1 MNFTYNNQKEFET
14 GIPDNLEFSND
25 MDHRNFSDDDD
36 GYAQSEMVGQRR
48 NQGQLEDYTYYDDD
62 ITQQIYQL
70 EHQDSEIPMSKA
82 SSKVFY
88 SLTLKIHFETKFGEY
103 LAVTGNIKELGNW
116 KEFTCKLIW
125 TEGHIWQTPTAI
137 NTDLPFFQYK
147 YVVLHKDDEP
157 KYWESGLNRI
167 ADVQRLST
175 MKRQAGLQD
184 ILTLELLDKW
194 NKFCVKFN
202 MVYPIDHYGG
212 EVFVQGLKP
221 DLNLKMEQAKQPRT
235 YIEHKYGKQMTPFT
249 ASFDFQVD
257 ELKFEKD
264 ENGCKFFF
272 CKYNYAVKNR
282 ELSIDKVERN
292 AEFRSFRILDP

>member
-1 MNFTYNNQKEFET
+1 
-14 GIPDNLEFSND
+14 
-25 MDHRNFSDDDD
+25 
-36 GYAQSEMVGQRR
+36 
-48 NQGQLEDYTYYDDD
+48 
-62 ITQQIYQL
+62 
-70 EHQDSEIPMSKA
+70 MSKA

-167 ADVQRLST
+167 ADVQRLSN
-175 MKRQAGLQD
+175 MKRQAGLKE

-221 DLNLKMEQAKQPRT
+221 ELNLKMEQSKQPRT
-235 YIEHKYGKQMTPFT
+235 YIEHKYGK
-249 ASFDFQVD
+249 
-257 ELKFEKD
+257 
-264 ENGCKFFF
+264 
-272 CKYNYAVKNR
+272 
-282 ELSIDKVERN
+282 
-292 AEFRSFRILDP
+292 